1 MLAETPETRDLSPAD
16 ALEAALD
23 WWREAG
29 VEDDYRDETTSWL
42 AEPEEKQA
50 VASPK
55 PKKPPE
61 EPKQTPLQRAFE
73 GASAAEKMGGSAEAY
88 PDSLEKFR
96 EWWMS
101 EKSLSPLGPE
111 RRLPPRGVEGAKL
124 MVLVPEPMDSD
135 VDALLSGPPGKFV
148 EAILQAMG
156 IEAHEAYLASA
167 LPAPLSLP
175 DWNDMAARGLGDI
188 TRHHVA
194 LAKPHRV
201 LAFGRSLAPLF
212 DVPPEMAREPAVV
225 KAGENTLPLMLA
237 PELAELARSAP
248 RRMNFWN
255 RWLDWTA

>member
-1 MLAETPETRDLSPAD
+1 MLAETPETRELSPAD

-29 VEDDYRDETTSWL
+29 VEDDYRNETTSWL

-50 VASPK
+50 VASK
-55 PKKPPE
+55 GPKKSPE
-61 EPKQTPLQRAFE
+61 EPRQTPLQRAFE
-73 GASAAEKMGGSAEAY
+73 GNTAGERMGGAPEAY
-88 PDSLEKFR
+88 PENLEKFR

-124 MVLVPEPMDSD
+124 MVLVPAPMEGDED
-135 VDALLSGPPGKFV
+135 TLLSGAPGKFV
-148 EAILQAMG
+148 EAILHAMG
-156 IEAHEAYLASA
+156 IAPHEAYLASA
-167 LPAPLSLP
+167 LPAPLALP
-175 DWNDMAARGLGDI
+175 DWNDMALRGLGDI

-212 DVPPEMAREPAVV
+212 DVPLEMAREPAVV
-225 KAGENTLPLMLA
+225 KAGGNTLPLMLA

-248 RRMNFWN
+248 RRMTFWN

>member
-1 MLAETPETRDLSPAD
+1 MIAETPETRELSPAD

-73 GASAAEKMGGSAEAY
+73 GTAAGERMGGAAESY
-88 PDSLEKFR
+88 PESLEKFR
-96 EWWMS
+96 EWWMC
-101 EKSLSPLGPE
+101 EKTLSHVGPD
-111 RRLPPRGVEGAKL
+111 RRLPPRGVEGSKV
-124 MVLVPEPMDSD
+124 MVILPHPMESDTDS
-135 VDALLSGPPGKFV
+135 LLSGAPGRFA
-148 EAILQAMG
+148 EAILKAMQ
-156 IEAHEAYLASA
+156 IEPHEAYLASA

-175 DWNDMAARGLGDI
+175 DWPELASRGLGEI
-188 TRHHVA
+188 TRRHIS

-201 LAFGRSLAPLF
+201 IAFDRSLAPIF
-212 DVPPEMAREPAVV
+212 GVKPEMAREPAVIE
-225 KAGENTLPLMLA
+225 AGGNTLPLLLA
-237 PELAELARSAP
+237 PTLAELARSAQ
-248 RRMNFWN
+248 RRRNFWD
-255 RWLDWTA
+255 RWLEWTA

>member
-1 MLAETPETRDLSPAD
+1 MIADTPETRELSPAD

-29 VEDDYRDETTSWL
+29 VEDDYRDEATSWL

-73 GASAAEKMGGSAEAY
+73 ATAVVDRIGGAPEAY

-96 EWWMS
+96 EWWLV
-101 EKSLSPLGPE
+101 EPSLASAGPE
-111 RRLPPRGVEGAKL
+111 SRLPPRGVAGAKL
-124 MVLVPEPMDSD
+124 MVLIPEPMEGDGE
-135 VDALLSGPPGKFV
+135 ALLSGAPGKFV
-148 EAILQAMG
+148 EAMLSAMG
-156 IEAHEAYLASA
+156 IALHEAYLASA
-167 LPAPLSLP
+167 LPAGVTLP
-175 DWNDMAARGLGDI
+175 DWTELSARGLGDVA
-188 TRHHVA
+188 RHHVA
-194 LAKPHRV
+194 LAQPHRV

-212 DVPPEMAREPAVV
+212 DIVPEMAREPGVV
-225 KAGENTLPLMLA
+225 KAADKTLPLLLA

-248 RRMNFWN
+248 RRRNFWN
-255 RWLDWTA
+255 RWLEWTA

>member
-1 MLAETPETRDLSPAD
+1 MLAQTPETRELSPTD

-29 VEDDYRDETTSWL
+29 VEDDYRNEPCSWL

-61 EPKQTPLQRAFE
+61 EPRQTPLQRAFE
-73 GASAAEKMGGSAEAY
+73 GTATQARIGGFAETY
-88 PDSLEKFR
+88 PDTLEKFR

-101 EKSLSPLGPE
+101 DISLSPLGPD

-124 MVLVPEPMDSD
+124 MVLVPAPLESD
-135 VDALLSGPPGKFV
+135 TDALLSGKQGKFV
-148 EAILQAMG
+148 EAILNAMA
-156 IEAHEAYLASA
+156 IPPHEAYLASA
-167 LPAPLSLP
+167 LPAPLALP
-175 DWNDMAARGLGDI
+175 DWSDMAARGLGDI

-194 LAKPHRV
+194 LARPRRV
-201 LAFGRSLAPLF
+201 LALGRSLAPLF
-212 DVPPEMAREPAVV
+212 DIPPEMAREPAVI

-237 PELAELARSAP
+237 PELAELERSAP